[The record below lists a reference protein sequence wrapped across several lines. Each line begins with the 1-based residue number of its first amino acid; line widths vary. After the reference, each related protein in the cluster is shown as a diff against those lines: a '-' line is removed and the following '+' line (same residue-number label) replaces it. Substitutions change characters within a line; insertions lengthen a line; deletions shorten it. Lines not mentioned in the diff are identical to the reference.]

1 MVLQVLVAVSD
12 HGPAAIPAAATHDMH
27 GVDGEGIRS
36 AHHGSDVGIV
46 LEVLDGDMQGM
57 PALIDVPF
65 DRFPAPVAVGIDD
78 VATIPFREQ
87 LGIVLLRLRALRDRA
102 LPRADA
108 VAAFVPLGR
117 ALACL
122 YRLLRR

>member
-1 MVLQVLVAVSD
+1 
-12 HGPAAIPAAATHDMH
+12 MH

-57 PALIDVPF
+57 PALIDVRG
-65 DRFPAPVAVGIDD
+65 DRFPAPVTVGVNH
-78 VATIPFREQ
+78 VAAITLAQQ
-87 LGIVLLRLRALRDRA
+87 LWVILRTVWPGA
-102 LPRADA
+102 LPRPDA